1 VSDAIA
7 IIGMACTYP
16 DADDP
21 GRLWENALSRRRA
34 FRRIPPERLNL
45 DDYYS
50 PDRRTP
56 DAIYAQ
62 HAALIEDYQFDRVR
76 FRVSGSTYRST
87 DLTHWLALDVAD
99 RTLADAGFDDLTEV
113 SRDRVGL
120 VVGNTLTGEFSRSG
134 LLRLR
139 WPYVRRTLG
148 AALARRGWS
157 DDDLAGLLAEL
168 EHEYKAPFPPI
179 TEDSL
184 AGGLSNTIAGRIC
197 NTYDFHGGGYAV
209 DGACSSSLLAVIN
222 AATALARNELDLALA
237 GGVDLSIDPF
247 ELVGF
252 AKTGAL
258 AADLMRVYDARSEG
272 FWPGEGCGFLALAR
286 LDDAITWDARIHA
299 VLRGWGVSSDGSG
312 GLTRPEM
319 SGHLLAMRRA
329 YGLAGFGPDTVAYF
343 EGHGTGTAVGDA
355 TELAT
360 IKAARREAGADP
372 SRPAAIGSIKAN
384 IGHTKAAAGVA
395 GLIKAVQAVRHQV
408 IPPITGCDDPHPEL
422 ADGLRG
428 PCEPEVWPADRALRA
443 GVSAMGF
450 GGINTHV
457 VVESSAPGRRSRL
470 SARHRALAA
479 TYQDHELIPFAAAD
493 GHELTHQI
501 AELAEQAAR
510 LGFGDLRDLAITR
523 SAATDG
529 SAPAR
534 AAVLAATPAQ
544 LAQRLDELRALLH
557 GGASRIIDPAHGIF
571 AGTTA
576 SAPRIGFLFPGQA
589 APTYLT
595 AGALGV
601 RFPDIAELVGA
612 TEPPAG
618 TDLRDT
624 AVAQPAIVL
633 AELAGLAVMQHL
645 GIEATVATGHS
656 VGELAALHWA
666 GALDR
671 DAVLRLARVRGRA
684 MADLPGDAG
693 AMAEISAAE
702 DVVTG
707 LVTGL
712 PVNIAVYNAP
722 DRLVVSGP
730 SQAVTAAVNRAR
742 SRKIVARRLPVS
754 HAFHSPVVAPAA
766 DDLRRYLA
774 AAALRPLAGRVVSTV
789 SGAPL
794 APDTDLRD
802 HLCRQIPAPVR
813 FDAALSA
820 VAAETNLLI
829 EVGPGEV
836 LAGIARGQEQ
846 VIALDACGSSLRGV
860 LAAAGAAYAVGA
872 PVRLAALA
880 EGRIGTSSDPLRA
893 RTYLANPCESA
904 PDRPGAV
911 VGRTSP
917 EPASAPAPSEIGPAD
932 AAPLPAGPTD
942 ERAGAEEDAA
952 SDEDALTVV
961 RRVLARVAELP
972 VEVVTGEARML
983 SELRLNSITIAQIAV
998 EAAAVLGVRG
1008 PAVPTEI
1015 ADVTVADLAELL
1027 VNQEPS
1033 DGFDALGQAP
1043 GIGNWLRPFEV
1054 VWEPTA
1060 VPLSP
1065 AALTWRLAAHPDHP
1079 LREAVRAAFDTVP
1092 DDGAGDGSGDGD
1104 GLVVLVPAG
1113 RTAESA
1119 AEMLEAL
1126 RPAARLPQ
1134 GHRIAVIHDGN
1145 AGGLVRTLAW
1155 ERPDLHI
1162 SLIEPG
1168 HDAESL
1174 RVARAVA
1181 EGLRGFAE
1189 RRVLPTGEVYGPAL
1203 RLLDGEPD
1211 EQAAPL
1217 GRDDVLLVTGGG
1229 KGIGAECALTIAAGS
1244 GASVAVLGRSD
1255 PDTDPDL
1262 AENLARLSAACGER
1276 FRYLRADV
1284 CDPSAIETAVKEVRT
1299 SFGPVTAVVHAA
1311 GVNRPQRLD
1320 DMTEEQLLRT
1330 LGPKID
1336 GLRNVLSAV
1345 DEQHLRLL
1353 VGFGS
1358 IIGRMGMMAN
1368 GDYALANDW
1377 LTAEVEETGAR
1388 LPGCRCLSLEWSVW
1402 AGVGMGDTL
1411 GLIDLLAARGVM
1423 PISVDEGTALL
1434 RRLLDGASRPVGIV
1448 ATGRFGEP
1456 RTLAFQQADLPLDRF
1471 LEWPQVH
1478 VPGVELVT
1486 DAVLDT
1492 ATDPYLADHTLNGVP
1507 VLPAVVGLE
1516 AMAQAAAL
1524 LSPPSS
1530 GSGHFCDVELVRPIT
1545 VPADG
1550 KRTVRVAAL
1559 RDAVDGRVMV
1569 VVRSDETG
1577 FAAEHFRA
1585 TWLPDPPDVPE
1596 LVTSDADPVP
1606 LDVDRHLYGELLFHG
1621 ERFRRV
1627 RAFREL
1633 QAHRS
1638 TVEILAEAEP
1648 RWFSQYLPQRL
1659 RLGDPGARDAFIHAQ
1674 QACVPHLRF
1683 LPVAVE
1689 ALSVLAAPRGAVTAS
1704 AVERSFDGETMV
1716 VDLTVRDGNG
1726 RVCESWRGLAMR
1738 AIEPMPARTEW
1749 PPALLVPYLERR
1761 AGTALALEATSS
1773 TTVALSRLLGHP
1785 VELVHRSDGKPEI
1798 AAAPDT
1804 DVSVSHCD
1812 GHTLVV
1818 TGAGCDMEVVAGR
1831 DRATWAGML
1840 GTGPMALADRLAAE
1854 AAAPIDAFDVAAT
1867 RVWAAVEAA
1876 RKAGRLLEPLTL
1888 DGVDADG
1895 WVSLR
1900 AGSRR
1905 VLTYATALTGH
1916 PKCRVVAIVLHS
1928 AAGVEA

>member
-21 GRLWENALSRRRA
+21 GQLWENVLSRRRA

-50 PDRRTP
+50 PDRGTP

-62 HAALIEDYQFDRVR
+62 HAALIADYQFDRVR

-99 RTLADAGFDDLTEV
+99 RTLADADFDGLTEV

-157 DDDLAGLLAEL
+157 DDDLIALLAEV
-168 EHEYKAPFPPI
+168 EHEYKAPFPAI

-197 NTYDFHGGGYAV
+197 NTYDFHGGGYTV

-222 AATALARNELDLALA
+222 AATSLARHELDLALA

-258 AADLMRVYDARSEG
+258 AADLMRVYDTRSEG

-286 LDDAITWDARIHA
+286 LDDAINWGARIHA
-299 VLRGWGVSSDGSG
+299 VLRGWGISSDGSG

-360 IKAARREAGADP
+360 IKAARREAGADAA
-372 SRPAAIGSIKAN
+372 RPAAIGSIKGN

-428 PCEPEVWPADRALRA
+428 PREPEVWPADRELRA

-457 VVESSAPGRRSRL
+457 VVESIAPGRRTRL
-470 SARHRALAA
+470 STRHRALAA
-479 TYQDHELIPFAAAD
+479 TSQDHELIPFAAAD
-493 GHELTHQI
+493 GRALTREV
-501 AELAEQAAR
+501 AELAEQATR
-510 LGFGDLRDLAITR
+510 LGFGDMRDLAITR

-529 SAPAR
+529 SLPVR

-544 LAQRLDELRALLH
+544 LAQRLEELRAILER
-557 GGASRIIDPAHGIF
+557 GTSRIIDPAHGLF
-571 AGTTA
+571 VGTTG
-576 SAPRIGFLFPGQA
+576 SAPQIGFLFPGQA

-601 RFPDIAELVGA
+601 RFPDIAQLVGA
-612 TEPPAG
+612 VEPTAG

-633 AELAGLAVMQHL
+633 AELAGLAVMRHL
-645 GIEATVATGHS
+645 GIGATVVTGHS
-656 VGELAALHWA
+656 VGELVALHWA

-671 DAVLRLARVRGRA
+671 DAVLQLARVRGRA

-707 LVTGL
+707 LLTGL
-712 PVNIAVYNAP
+712 PVNIAVHNAP

-730 SQAVTAAVNRAR
+730 SDAVAAAVDRAR

-774 AAALRPLAGRVVSTV
+774 GAALRPPTGRVVSTV

-794 APDTDLRD
+794 APDTDLLE

-813 FDAALSA
+813 FDAALAA
-820 VAAETNLLI
+820 VAAETDLLI

-836 LAGIARGQEQ
+836 LTGIARGREN

-860 LAAAGAAYAVGA
+860 LAAAGAAYALGA

-880 EGRIGTSSDPLRA
+880 EGRINTSSDPLRG

-904 PDRPGAV
+904 PDRPGAAI
-911 VGRTSP
+911 GASTP
-917 EPASAPAPSEIGPAD
+917 ESAAAHFPAED
-932 AAPLPAGPTD
+932 AAPLSGGPTD
-942 ERAGAEEDAA
+942 EPVVEEEHAEP
-952 SDEDALTVV
+952 DEDALTVV
-961 RRVLARVAELP
+961 RRVLARLAELP
-972 VEVVTGEARML
+972 MEVVTGEARML

-1015 ADVTVADLAELL
+1015 ADVTVADLANLL

-1033 DGFDALGQAP
+1033 DGFDAPGQAP

-1054 VWEPTA
+1054 VWEPTT
-1060 VPLSP
+1060 VPLGP
-1065 AALTWRLAAHPDHP
+1065 RPLTWRLLAHPCHP
-1079 LREAVRAAFDTVP
+1079 LREAVRAAFDVVP
-1092 DDGAGDGSGDGD
+1092 DHGDGSGDG
-1104 GLVVLVPAG
+1104 LVVIVPAG
-1113 RTAESA
+1113 RTVESA

-1126 RPAARLPQ
+1126 RPAARLPH
-1134 GHRIAVIHDGN
+1134 GHRVAVIHGGN

-1162 SLIEPG
+1162 SLIESS

-1181 EGLRGFAE
+1181 EGVRGFAE
-1189 RRVLPTGEVYGPAL
+1189 RHVLPTGEVRGPAL
-1203 RLLDGEPD
+1203 RLLDSDPAG
-1211 EQAAPL
+1211 QGTPL
-1217 GRDDVLLVTGGG
+1217 SRDDVLLVTGGG
-1229 KGIGAECALTIAAGS
+1229 KGIGAECAIALARES
-1244 GASVAVLGRSD
+1244 GASVAVIGRSD
-1255 PDTDPDL
+1255 PDTDTEL
-1262 AENLARLSAACGER
+1262 AQNLARLSATCGER
-1276 FRYLRADV
+1276 FRYLQADV
-1284 CDPSAIETAVKEVRT
+1284 CDPTAIEAAVKEVRT
-1299 SFGPVTAVVHAA
+1299 SIGPVSAVVHAA
-1311 GVNRPQRLD
+1311 GVNKPQSLD
-1320 DMTEEQLLRT
+1320 GMTEEQLLRT
-1330 LGPKID
+1330 LGPKLD
-1336 GLRNVLSAV
+1336 GLRNVLAAV

-1353 VGFGS
+1353 VGFSS
-1358 IIGRMGMMAN
+1358 IIGRMGMVSN

-1377 LTAEVEETGAR
+1377 LTAEVEEAGAR

-1434 RRLLDGASRPVGIV
+1434 RRLLDAAPRPVGIV
-1448 ATGRFGEP
+1448 ATGRFGES
-1456 RTLAFQQADLPLDRF
+1456 RTLAFQHAELPLDRF

-1492 ATDPYLADHTLNGVP
+1492 GTDPYLSDHTLHGVP

-1516 AMAQAAAL
+1516 AMAQVAAV
-1524 LSPPSS
+1524 LSPPA
-1530 GSGHFCDVELVRPIT
+1530 GGCGHFSDVELARPIT

-1559 RDAVDGRVMV
+1559 RDAVDGRVTV

-1596 LVTSDADPVP
+1596 LVVSGAEPVP
-1606 LDVDRHLYGELLFHG
+1606 LDIDRHLYGELLFHG

-1633 QAHRS
+1633 RAHRS

-1659 RLGDPGARDAFIHAQ
+1659 RLGDPGARDAFVHAQ

-1683 LPVAVE
+1683 LPVGVE
-1689 ALSVLAAPRGAVTAS
+1689 ALTVFGPPHGAVTVS
-1704 AVERSFDGETMV
+1704 AVERSFDGETLV
-1716 VDLTVRDGNG
+1716 VDLTAWTGDG

-1738 AIEPMPARTEW
+1738 VIEPMPSRTEW
-1749 PPALLVPYLERR
+1749 PAALLVPHLERR

-1773 TTVALSRLLGHP
+1773 TTVALSRLLGGP
-1785 VELVHRSDGKPEI
+1785 VELIHRSDGKPEM
-1798 AAAPDT
+1798 ATAPDT
-1804 DVSVSHCD
+1804 EVSVSHCD

-1818 TGAGCDMEVVAGR
+1818 IGAGCDVEVVAERG
-1831 DRATWAGML
+1831 RATWAGML
-1840 GTGPMALADRLAAE
+1840 GPGPLALADQIAAD
-1854 AAAPIDAFDVAAT
+1854 ATTPFDATAAFDVAAT
-1867 RVWAAVEAA
+1867 RVWAGVEAV
-1876 RKAGRLLEPLTL
+1876 RKAGQLLEPLTL
-1888 DGVDADG
+1888 DRVDADG

-1905 VLTYATALTGH
+1905 VLTYATVLAGH
-1916 PKCRVVAIVLHS
+1916 PGCRVVAIVAHS
-1928 AAGVEA
+1928 TPGADV